1 MPQKKMGEVVVKAAR
16 ETGMH
21 QKDIQRC
28 TEAVM
33 NSVVYTTKRYGS
45 SNLLGLLN
53 FKLKKKRKVHGGN
66 WKNPATGVESI
77 LPELAEQKEA
87 FTVFVQPTAKLKAL
101 INDCNAGAE
110 PAA

>member
-1 MPQKKMGEVVVKAAR
+1 MDSHYRRAAR

-21 QKDIQRC
+21 QKDIKRC

-33 NSVVYTTKRYGS
+33 NYVVYTTRRYGS

-66 WKNPATGVESI
+66 WQNPATGVESI